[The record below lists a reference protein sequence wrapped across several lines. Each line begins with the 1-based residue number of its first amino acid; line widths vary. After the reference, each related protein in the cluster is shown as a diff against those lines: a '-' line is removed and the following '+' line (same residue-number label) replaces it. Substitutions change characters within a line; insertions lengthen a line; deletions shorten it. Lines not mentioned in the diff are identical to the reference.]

1 MDNLNANEELKGTAN
16 TAEAEKKEEVV
27 ADLGKFKDVK
37 ALLSAYNS
45 LEAEFTRRSQRL
57 KELEEKSKAPASP
70 DGENGGAPSS
80 AQNKPRSLYEEAS
93 GDEEV
98 RNAIIADYLK
108 AVTSGRGAP
117 MVAGGFSVPS
127 PKNKPASIKEA
138 GRLAKEFLKNN

>member
-1 MDNLNANEELKGTAN
+1 MDNLTEELPGTAN
-16 TAEAEKKEEVV
+16 TAEAEGCREEV
-27 ADLGKFKDVK
+27 AAGLGKFKDVK

-57 KELEEKSKAPASP
+57 KELEGKSKATAEP
-70 DGENGGAPSS
+70 DEKQVSEPSS
-80 AQNKPRSLYEEAS
+80 AQNKTRSLYEEAS

-98 RNAIIADYLK
+98 RKAIIADYLK

-127 PKNKPASIKEA
+127 PKSKPASIKEA
-138 GRLAKEFLKNN
+138 GRLAQEFLKNN